1 MHLGVIVNNV
11 QLIFPVNTL
20 AQSVTSSAI
29 HFHDKS
35 TFWSF
40 YNGGYKFYEEVNKGV
55 ISTQGDNLAIDLFL
69 KKIVKSKQIVPISN
83 DVNGVMNS
91 PIVSAITEKKFPLK
105 EGFLLKKV
113 SFLSGWKGRYFVV
126 YPGRFEYYTDVN
138 DKIAGKPPKAVI
150 DLLDA
155 QIYTASKCNVHG
167 EGDHWSWIVEPHSRY
182 KEKAFRLASERK
194 AEEGQ
199 VDAFTWVQVFEIAA
213 SRPRGKDAQ
222 KVLETDKLSSTS
234 TSSTKS
240 LKVAAEA
247 VAGET
252 KKFMTSLRSM
262 SASLDKRNILFY
274 IVLFAVV
281 AVAMTYTIVKYYL
294 YK

>member
-1 MHLGVIVNNV
+1 MDA
-11 QLIFPVNTL
+11 L
-20 AQSVTSSAI
+20 AQSVTSSTI
-29 HFHDKS
+29 NFQDKS

-40 YNGGYKFYEEVNKGV
+40 YNGGYNFYEEVDKGV
-55 ISTQGDNLAIDLFL
+55 ISTQGSNLAVELFL
-69 KKIVKSKQIVPISN
+69 RKIVKSEQKIVSN
-83 DVNGVMNS
+83 TENVTSVLTS
-91 PIVSAITEKKFPLK
+91 PMVSAITEKKFPLK

-126 YPGRFEYYTDVN
+126 YPGRFEYYIDIN
-138 DKIAGKPPKAVI
+138 DKIAGKPPKAVV

-155 QIYTASKCNVHG
+155 QIYTASKCNVNG

-213 SRPRGKDAQ
+213 SRPRGKEAQ
-222 KVLETDKLSSTS
+222 KVSDSDKLSSTS

-240 LKVAAEA
+240 LKVAAQT

-252 KKFMTSLRSM
+252 KKLMTNLRSM
-262 SASLDKRNILFY
+262 SASLDKNQSLFY
-274 IVLFAVV
+274 IVLLVVLIAVILT
-281 AVAMTYTIVKYYL
+281 MLVKYL
-294 YK
+294 R